1 MDLEEV
7 NVHHPLVEIS
17 LDLQVI
23 IHAIQV
29 IKTMNPILGGKI

>member
-7 NVHHPLVEIS
+7 NVHRPLVEIS

-23 IHAIQV
+23 MLAIQV
-29 IKTMNPILGGKI
+29 IKTMNLILGEKT